1 MVVFLDALGTL
12 VELQPPAPRLRA
24 LLAERGFDVDEER
37 AGAAFAAE
45 IAYYL
50 EHNLEGSDRERLDD
64 LRDRCAEVMMSAL
77 ELPRLDHATAREVM
91 LASLEFVPFPDVAPA
106 LSALRDHGLVVVSNW
121 DCSLPGLAAAER
133 ACWSTWTPW

>member
-50 EHNLEGSDRERLDD
+50 EHNLE
-64 LRDRCAEVMMSAL
+64 
-77 ELPRLDHATAREVM
+77 
-91 LASLEFVPFPDVAPA
+91 
-106 LSALRDHGLVVVSNW
+106 
-121 DCSLPGLAAAER
+121 
-133 ACWSTWTPW
+133 